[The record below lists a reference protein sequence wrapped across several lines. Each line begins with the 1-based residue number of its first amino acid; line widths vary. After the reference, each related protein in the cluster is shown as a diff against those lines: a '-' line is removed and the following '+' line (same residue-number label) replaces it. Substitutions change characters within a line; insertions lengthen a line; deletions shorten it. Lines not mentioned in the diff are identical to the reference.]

1 MGLLGRKDWRKVMA
15 REDVGNGG
23 HGNSGD
29 GDVVELSTV
38 AAALGMVVLVR
49 LGDGECVSVSVRG
62 RRNNPT

>member
-1 MGLLGRKDWRKVMA
+1 MA